1 MDSTDLAP
9 NPIVF
14 FASFLIF
21 LSYIYNKLLQPRPK
35 TTEEGR
41 FHEYYNI
48 QEHYVPHAPHVQT
61 TIAQELPRIYEEQ
74 PRRAHY
80 RNGNGFMNHHEE
92 KDFVNNY
99 VPYKPVARPSQD
111 ESLSQDDGWTAREPE
126 FGLNDV
132 SAIHP
137 ASRTK
142 GASVDNSLLDYPI
155 FEPREEQIIA
165 VSRNEMLIEEANGDS
180 KKKTTTKV
188 VVQRRREVVYQE
200 SSESENDGRSLS
212 QGNLKNQNRVNR
224 KNGHMMNE
232 SIGNRKRQI
241 EFEESYQNSHDMYS
255 KDIQAFTDFEPGIT
269 KKSQQHDMRATVP
282 NGKVTKVTEEPLVKV
297 KEIFDL
303 PSRTSSKK
311 KALEK
316 ESKASAAS
324 LKTKHSEAATTDEDA
339 SKRKFIKPLVV
350 ERGRGSEQVAKSRK
364 ELLREESPLDLTYLE
379 EYGTNMSLKKYVAK
393 KTVQEQAFRGSG
405 YASDETSKKTLAD
418 LAGPRVVA
426 QTQQTSSGSNSGL
439 FQKSDDASKS
449 STGGS
454 GLFGNGPAAG
464 SGSGSGG
471 AAQSSAG
478 SSLFGNLNTAGSS
491 KPSES
496 TAATTD
502 AGKGSSGLFGPAG
515 ATENKNSGLFS
526 NITEK
531 KAEAAQKPAETKPAG
546 ATDTS
551 KSLFGDSST
560 SSTLF
565 GPGVTAQKTQA
576 PATNAQTQQTT
587 APAATSN
594 TASTLFGPSS
604 TAPTTTTENKS
615 LPRVNASEDL
625 TKPPQP
631 QPQTTAGSL
640 FGNLTQTAAP
650 AASNTN
656 TTGGGLGLNLGLG
669 LGNLASQSEKKEL
682 ISSLFGGNANT
693 NTNTNTNANAAA
705 PAEEKKP
712 GLFSNLT
719 NQAPT
724 STNNENKPP
733 PPASSLFSQ
742 AGSHFSQTPAQSQ
755 PQTQTQAPSQPA
767 AEPKKEEPKTSL
779 FGGLASAGGTSGL
792 FGQSKP
798 EPPKEPAPQTQ
809 PTNTDSPPPKTG
821 LLGAFGTKTN
831 QSPQQPAGG
840 GTGLA
845 GLFGGNSGGNSIN
858 PNVGGGGSG
867 KSSLFG
873 GGFSKPEGN
882 SNGSGLF
889 GSMTNNANA
898 NTNQAQGQQATG
910 QSTGGGLAIFQ
921 NQNNSPQKP
930 AGESATSSSL
940 FGQNNAAAGG
950 NKGGL
955 LGILG
960 NNSNNAGSSGGL
972 FSTIQA
978 GSSGSGL
985 FGNQNQNNANQG
997 GQPPTGLNALFGN
1010 RK

>member
-21 LSYIYNKLLQPRPK
+21 LSYIYNKVLQNRPK
-35 TTEEGR
+35 TSEEGR

-48 QEHYVPHAPHVQT
+48 QEHYAPHAPHVQT
-61 TIAQELPRIYEEQ
+61 TIAQELPRIFEEQ

-126 FGLNDV
+126 FGLADV

-137 ASRTK
+137 LSRTK

-155 FEPREEQIIA
+155 FDPREGEQLIA
-165 VSRNEMLIEEANGDS
+165 AVTRNEMLIEEANGDS
-180 KKKTTTKV
+180 KKKVTTKV

-224 KNGHMMNE
+224 KNGNMMNE
-232 SIGNRKRQI
+232 SIANRKRQI
-241 EFEESYQNSHDMYS
+241 EFEESYQNSHDMHS
-255 KDIQAFTDFEPGIT
+255 RDLQGFTDFEPGIT
-269 KKSQQHDMRATVP
+269 KKSQQHDMRAAVP

-316 ESKASAAS
+316 DSKASAAS

-339 SKRKFIKPLVV
+339 SKRKFIKPMV
-350 ERGRGSEQVAKSRK
+350 ERGREATKSRK

-418 LAGPRVVA
+418 LAGPRIVA
-426 QTQQTSSGSNSGL
+426 QPQQTSVGSNSGL
-439 FQKSDDASKS
+439 FQKPGETSKS

-454 GLFGNGPAAG
+454 GLFGNGPAASSG
-464 SGSGSGG
+464 SGSGSGA
-471 AAQSSAG
+471 AAQSSTT
-478 SSLFGNLNTAGSS
+478 SSLFGNLNSAGSS
-491 KPSES
+491 KPTES
-496 TAATTD
+496 TSVATANTET
-502 AGKGSSGLFGPAG
+502 KSSGLFGPAG

-531 KAEAAQKPAETKPAG
+531 KAEAAQKPAEAKPAG
-546 ATDTS
+546 VTDTS
-551 KSLFGDSST
+551 KSLFGDASASS
-560 SSTLF
+560 SLF

-576 PATNAQTQQTT
+576 PAQQTP
-587 APAATSN
+587 APAAASN
-594 TASTLFGPSS
+594 TTSSSLFGPSA
-604 TAPTTTTENKS
+604 TAPTTATSENKS

-625 TKPPQP
+625 TKPPQ
-631 QPQTTAGSL
+631 QTQQTNTSSL
-640 FGNLTQTAAP
+640 FGNLTQAAAP

-656 TTGGGLGLNLGLG
+656 TSGGLGLNLGLG
-669 LGNLASQSEKKEL
+669 GLASQSEKKEL
-682 ISSLFGGNANT
+682 MSSLFVNNTNANT
-693 NTNTNTNANAAA
+693 NTNAAA
-705 PAEEKKP
+705 PAEEKKS
-712 GLFSNLT
+712 GLFGNLT
-719 NQAPT
+719 NQAPA

-733 PPASSLFSQ
+733 PPATSLFSQ
-742 AGSHFSQTPAQSQ
+742 GGAHFSQTPAQSQ
-755 PQTQTQAPSQPA
+755 PQTQNQTQAPSQPA
-767 AEPKKEEPKTSL
+767 AEPKKEEQKTSSL
-779 FGGLASAGGTSGL
+779 FGGFANAGGSSGL
-792 FGQSKP
+792 FGQTKP

-809 PTNTDSPPPKTG
+809 PTNNESPPSKG
-821 LLGAFGTKTN
+821 LLATFGSKN
-831 QSPQQPAGG
+831 QSPQQPAAG

-858 PNVGGGGSG
+858 PNVGAGGSA

-873 GGFSKPEGN
+873 GSLSKPEGG
-882 SNGSGLF
+882 STGSGFF
-889 GSMTNNANA
+889 GNLTNNANA
-898 NTNQAQGQQATG
+898 NSNANQAQGQNQQ
-910 QSTGGGLAIFQ
+910 QSTGGGLAMFQ

-930 AGESATSSSL
+930 AGESATSSLL
-940 FGQNNAAAGG
+940 FGQNNTGAGTAAPNGG
-950 NKGGL
+950 KGL
-955 LGILG
+955 LGMFGGG
-960 NNSNNAGSSGGL
+960 NNNASAGSSGGL

-985 FGNQNQNNANQG
+985 FGNQNNANQG
-997 GQPPTGLNALFGN
+997 SQPVTGLNALL
-1010 RK
+1010 KK